1 MKQEEVKTLE
11 LPEGTRIEWDL
22 GWKVWWH
29 GDTSHAAR
37 TVVTIAVSV
46 ANGNLPRSLHDWAM
60 RAYKGGEVPTPEL
73 WDARGKL
80 LEDLGGQLKAESD
93 WRQQFNGAPPTPE
106 QWKEA
111 VRLAETVRADAH
123 PDSIRAMMA
132 NIISPP
138 KPPPLPEIEPCPYCG
153 GKCGCY
159 NAVEHGRDMAGWYV
173 SCQSRGCPYVS
184 PPRLDKRET
193 VTAHNDV
200 ARKLKPEPQPEPVK
214 RTCGNCRH
222 EHARASVDPCASCRS
237 RENHDNWEPK
247 P

>member
-138 KPPPLPEIEPCPYCG
+138 KPPPLPEIAECPYCG
-153 GKCGCY
+153 AECVHQSTCDSGPNQRLLCWASCGY
-159 NAVEHGRDMAGWYV
+159 A
-173 SCQSRGCPYVS
+173 S
-184 PPRLDKRET
+184 PRRATEREAIE
-193 VTAHNDV
+193 AHNEV
-200 ARKLKPEPQPEPVK
+200 ARRLRPEPQPEPEPVK
-214 RTCGNCRH
+214 RVCTNC
-222 EHARASVDPCASCRS
+222 
-237 RENHDNWEPK
+237 ENGELSIKSQVCLGCVSSGSKRIGWRPK
-247 P
+247 Q